1 MRQRALFTL
10 PAAVVL
16 GGLLATLPACD
27 KSKEK
32 AGAGGA
38 ASSASAAP
46 TPNLN
51 AMLKGFEGEI
61 GMHLES
67 KGEKPVDLAVSLKKD
82 RVRMDVPEGMKGTE
96 LLGGSKG
103 YLLLHA
109 PEKKLYFVSD
119 TQKKVIF
126 IDLDTIGEKTKA
138 LTGGAGMPGSGAA
151 GAPTM
156 PNTTSITRTGKTA
169 RVAGI
174 DCEEWE
180 IKDKNRPTDT
190 GTLCL
195 AEESTSWLKLPLRA
209 LPDAY
214 GFTTQIMDGNH
225 FPLRYVGMSGPTQTV
240 RAEAT
245 KIEKKAL
252 ADAVFDVPKGYEM
265 VDLIQMF
272 TQMRL
277 AIPGG
282 MPGMPGVPPPKQPRK
297 PGNK

>member
-10 PAAVVL
+10 PAAVAMA
-16 GGLLATLPACD
+16 GLLFTLPACD

-32 AGAGGA
+32 TGAAGA
-38 ASSASAAP
+38 ASSGATAP

-51 AMLKGFEGEI
+51 AVLKGFEGEI

-67 KGEKPVDLAVSLKKD
+67 KGDKPLDLAVSLKKD

-109 PEKKLYFVSD
+109 PEKKVYFVSD

-126 IDLDTIGEKTKA
+126 VDLDTIGEKTKA
-138 LTGGAGMPGSGAA
+138 LTGGLPGGGGS
-151 GAPTM
+151 APSV
-156 PNTTSITRTGKTA
+156 PSTTTITRTGKTA
-169 RVAGI
+169 RLAGI

-180 IKDKNRPTDT
+180 LKDKNRPTDT
-190 GTLCL
+190 GTVCL
-195 AEESTSWLKLPLRA
+195 AEESTSWLKLPLRG

-214 GFTTQIMDGNH
+214 GFTAQIMDGNH
-225 FPLRYVGMSGPTQTV
+225 FPLRYVGMSGATQTV

-252 ADAVFDVPKGYEM
+252 ADAIFEVPKGYEM
-265 VDLIQMF
+265 VDLMQMF
-272 TQMRL
+272 AQMTRGL
-277 AIPGG
+277 SGG
-282 MPGMPGVPPPKQPRK
+282 MPGMPGMPVPTARPRK
-297 PGNK
+297 PGK

>member
-1 MRQRALFTL
+1 MRQRALYTL
-10 PAAVVL
+10 PAAVAL
-16 GGLLATLPACD
+16 GGLLFTLPACNT
-27 KSKEK
+27 SKEK
-32 AGAGGA
+32 ADAGGA
-38 ASSASAAP
+38 ASSAAP

-67 KGEKPVDLAVSLKKD
+67 KGDKPVDLTVSLKKD

-109 PEKKLYFVSD
+109 PEKKIYFVSD

-126 IDLDTIGEKTKA
+126 VDLDTVGEKTKA
-138 LTGGAGMPGSGAA
+138 LTGGAAPPGAGAGAA
-151 GAPTM
+151 PSL
-156 PNTTSITRTGKTA
+156 PSTTSITRTGKKD

-180 IKDKNRPTDT
+180 IKDKNRPEST

-214 GFTTQIMDGNH
+214 NFTAQIMDGNH
-225 FPLRYVGMSGPTQTV
+225 FPLRYVGMSGATQTV

-245 KIEKKAL
+245 KIEKKTL
-252 ADAVFDVPKGYEM
+252 ADAVFEVPKGYEM
-265 VDLIQMF
+265 VDLIQML
-272 TQMRL
+272 TQMTR
-277 AIPGG
+277 AFPGG
-282 MPGMPGVPPPKQPRK
+282 MPGMPGGMPGVPPRPHK
-297 PGNK
+297 PGK